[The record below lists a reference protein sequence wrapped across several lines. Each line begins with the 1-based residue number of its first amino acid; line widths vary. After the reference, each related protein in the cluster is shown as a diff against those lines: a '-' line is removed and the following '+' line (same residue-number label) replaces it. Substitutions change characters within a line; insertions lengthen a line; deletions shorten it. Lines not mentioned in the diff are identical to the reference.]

1 MTRKLSNLL
10 ISQIVLEYSL
20 MLFLVGAELLQMT
33 WDGVSV
39 ASGLVSASQLVH
51 VSFVYNCGRPQGVL
65 LFAVFLL
72 FSILSFALSIS
83 PLLIATQQR
92 ILYPICFHD

>member
-1 MTRKLSNLL
+1 
-10 ISQIVLEYSL
+10 

-39 ASGLVSASQLVH
+39 ASSLVSASQLVH
-51 VSFVYNCGRPQGVL
+51 VSFVYNCGVL